1 MPDLDYSKI
10 SITAKMVAYYRQ
22 FSDIPFA
29 ADVSDFIGAKEA
41 LEELTKKLAFENCE
55 QKEIFAE
62 ESKIYAPILEMRYK
76 SVIGLIQKSGINQ
89 ILELASCF
97 SLRGL
102 AMAKNENISYVETD
116 LPGINAEKV
125 RLISVLQ
132 KKYKF
137 GNFDNHHVISAN
149 ALDLSQ
155 LEQATTV
162 LNRKKPIAIVNEG
175 LIPYLSADELSS
187 LAQNIR
193 YVIDQFAGKT
203 G

>member
-1 MPDLDYSKI
+1 MF
-10 SITAKMVAYYRQ
+10 V
-22 FSDIPFA
+22 F
-29 ADVSDFIGAKEA
+29 G
-41 LEELTKKLAFENCE
+41 
-55 QKEIFAE
+55 
-62 ESKIYAPILEMRYK
+62 
-76 SVIGLIQKSGINQ
+76 
-89 ILELASCF
+89 
-97 SLRGL
+97 
-102 AMAKNENISYVETD
+102 KNENISYVETD